1 MAGVA
6 HQWQN
11 MLQTHLGSTISAVEI
26 SSQGDGRIDI
36 RIESIHAL
44 LAKNILKMIYN
55 VHKIIPSNHL
65 FSVGV
70 ILQSIFDI
78 EKNTKYII
86 KWGCSPS
93 KWTFSWL
100 IPGNGSDPNHL
111 VNGMIQVR
119 RPSFLSPFSTRA

>member
-1 MAGVA
+1 LKLETSWLYIHCRIYTGYPDTYPDTLKRTQPCDAETKDAHLEMAGVA

-11 MLQTHLGSTISAVEI
+11 MLQTHLDRPPAVKI

-55 VHKIIPSNHL
+55 VHIIIPSNHF
-65 FSVGV
+65 FSVGG

-78 EKNTKYII
+78 KESSHTNYIH
-86 KWGCSPS
+86 K
-93 KWTFSWL
+93 
-100 IPGNGSDPNHL
+100 
-111 VNGMIQVR
+111 
-119 RPSFLSPFSTRA
+119 